1 MAKNKKT
8 DEIRTD
14 EFGEIDVTAE
24 TEAYRKEMDK
34 VMYKEMMSR
43 MGFYTEDEYRDAVGE
58 WLQHVSLSEF
68 ITEIE
73 KRVIGQENLKKVCYN
88 VYHYL
93 ELVAAGSEKN
103 LPFLLAAPSGC
114 GKSETYRAMKEYFK
128 TNMFFL
134 PVEFVDCSALT
145 EAGFKGNDP
154 SSVVGGLL
162 ERSNSNGIG
171 IVFLDEIDKKVIPS
185 FTTGGTNVNA
195 AVQHGLLTIM
205 EGCPVRSK
213 SGSKVIDTNNTLFIA
228 MGAFDFLRTEK
239 DDDKTISFGE
249 KKEKREHYDDI
260 TREELLEAGAL
271 NEFVG
276 RLSSV
281 VNYHKLTKEAVR
293 NIIDLNISEMEK
305 EFHISIRAD
314 KNVYEALY
322 ELANGKFGCRT
333 IKNILRDRVQ
343 ALDMETKLSGR
354 NQGSLEIILNEKG
367 DTCRNQTSELFF

>member
-93 ELVAAGSEKN
+93 ELVAAGSEKT

-128 TNMFFL
+128 NNMFFL

>member
-128 TNMFFL
+128 NNMFFL

-367 DTCRNQTSELFF
+367 DTCRNQTSELLF